1 MPVNVES
8 VTYESGVQLLQN
20 YPNPAVDN
28 TRIQYRL
35 DETMDITFEVYDM
48 AGKLVYTEDMGNVPA
63 GVVQNIDFNV
73 SALSSG
79 MYTYSIVSENTRVTR
94 KLTVQ

>member
-1 MPVNVES
+1 MED

-63 GVVQNIDFNV
+63 GAVQNFQSMLVHCLLECIRI
-73 SALSSG
+73 AL
-79 MYTYSIVSENTRVTR
+79 YLKIQELRENLR
-94 KLTVQ
+94 